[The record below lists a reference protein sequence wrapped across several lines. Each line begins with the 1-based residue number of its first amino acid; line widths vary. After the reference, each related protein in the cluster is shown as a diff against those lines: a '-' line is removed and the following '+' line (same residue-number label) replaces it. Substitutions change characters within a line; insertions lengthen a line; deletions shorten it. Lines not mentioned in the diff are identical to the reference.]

1 MKLLSNYLFVFVFVF
16 SIYSCKDKNSKY
28 VDSSQ
33 VEKNVFKSVALVP
46 DSHFVG
52 DQKCKSCHNSEYELW
67 KGSHHDKAMQIATDS
82 TILGDFDNTT
92 FKSLGVSSRFF
103 KKDNNYYVNTEGRDG
118 KYHDYRIEYTFGIK
132 PLQQYIVKFPDGHY
146 QCLRTAWDT
155 ENNKWFDLYPD
166 FKVVHS
172 EWLHWSRGGLNWN
185 TMCADCHST
194 NVRKN
199 YSLDSHSYN
208 TEYALINVSCEAC
221 HGPGKNHVE
230 QANKLGKAYR
240 FNGELKMTN
249 SLDSKKLVDEC
260 ARCHM
265 RREQITANY
274 NYEGTMLD
282 HYFPQLI
289 DENLYHPDGQ
299 ILDEV
304 YVYGSFVQSKMYHN
318 GVSCVN
324 CHNQHSLELKFQG
337 NQLCTQCHSP
347 NSYNTPSHHFHKND
361 SEGSKCINCH
371 MTGKFY
377 MGNDF
382 RRDHSFRIPRPDLS
396 LKYGSPNACTE
407 CHKDKNN
414 QWAWNNFQKLYGE
427 LDNKHFSDL
436 LAPGI
441 TGDPNGLQSLIELA
455 NDTIYPEI
463 ARASAVKTMSNY
475 INTESIDNMIRFLND
490 DSPLVRA
497 ASLDIL
503 SEINAQD
510 YLSYALPFLEDEKR
524 SVRVKAFFALASLDE
539 EQIPE
544 VYKVAY
550 DKVKKE
556 FNTNI
561 EVTAD
566 FVGGRVKKAD
576 YALRKG
582 NLNEAIR
589 GYESALEIDN
599 LNNMVRTNLANLYYQ
614 DGNFDKAEE
623 SFKTI
628 IQQEPE
634 FGQTYYSYALLL
646 AEVGRYNEA
655 IVQIKK
661 AISYMPENTRLY
673 YNISLMYDKL
683 NNLKSAEL
691 YVKKGLKKAPTNESL
706 LYMLAYIYS
715 KDNKTDKAIQVV
727 EQLIGYYPNNNNYIN
742 FLRQLKGRVQ

>member
-1 MKLLSNYLFVFVFVF
+1 
-16 SIYSCKDKNSKY
+16 
-28 VDSSQ
+28 
-33 VEKNVFKSVALVP
+33 
-46 DSHFVG
+46 
-52 DQKCKSCHNSEYELW
+52 
-67 KGSHHDKAMQIATDS
+67 
-82 TILGDFDNTT
+82 
-92 FKSLGVSSRFF
+92 
-103 KKDNNYYVNTEGRDG
+103 
-118 KYHDYRIEYTFGIK
+118 
-132 PLQQYIVKFPDGHY
+132 
-146 QCLRTAWDT
+146 
-155 ENNKWFDLYPD
+155 
-166 FKVVHS
+166 
-172 EWLHWSRGGLNWN
+172 
-185 TMCADCHST
+185 
-194 NVRKN
+194 
-199 YSLDSHSYN
+199 
-208 TEYALINVSCEAC
+208 LINVSCEAC
-221 HGPGKNHVE
+221 HGPGKNHVQ
-230 QANKLGKAYR
+230 QANKLGKAYK
-240 FNGELKMTN
+240 FDGELKMTN

-282 HYFPQLI
+282 HYSPQLI
-289 DENLYHPDGQ
+289 TENLYHPDGQ

-324 CHNQHSLELKFQG
+324 CHNAHSLELKFQD
-337 NQLCTQCHSP
+337 NQLCTQCHLP
-347 NSYNTPSHHFHKND
+347 ESYNTPSHHFHNND
-361 SEGSKCINCH
+361 SEGAKCINCH

-396 LKYGSPNACTE
+396 LKYGSPNACTQ
-407 CHKDKNN
+407 CHQDKDN
-414 QWAWNNFQKLYGE
+414 QWAWDNYQKLYGKVK
-427 LDNKHFSDL
+427 DKHFSDL

-441 TGDPNGLQSLIELA
+441 VGESNALEGLIELA

-463 ARASAVKTMSNY
+463 ARASAIKIMSNY
-475 INTESIDNMIRFLND
+475 INATSIDNMIRFLDD

-497 ASLDIL
+497 ASLDVL
-503 SEINAQD
+503 SEINPQD

-524 SVRVKAFFALASLDE
+524 SVRVKAFFALSSLDE
-539 EQIPE
+539 MQIPE
-544 VYKVAY
+544 IYKAAY

-556 FNTNI
+556 FSTHL

-582 NLNEAIR
+582 DLKEAIK

-628 IQQEPE
+628 ISQEPE

-646 AEVGRYNEA
+646 AEVERYKEA
-655 IVQIKK
+655 VIQMKK
-661 AISYMPENTRLY
+661 AINYMPDNTRLY

-683 NNLKSAEL
+683 NDLKSAEM
-691 YVKKGLKKAPTNESL
+691 YVQKGLKKEATNESL

-715 KDNKTDKAIQVV
+715 KDNRTDKAILVV
-727 EQLIGYYPNNNNYIN
+727 EQLINYYPNNNNYIN
-742 FLRQLKGRVQ
+742 FLRQLKSRVQ